1 MVWFVQEI
9 VRAVISLNNKIDAI
23 QMPTVCINY
32 YSMQVKVPSV
42 SHLLVS
48 MFFIFIEGLEL
59 HNQWKAPDEPT
70 HHPPNTSDIQ
80 KKNYSNKYDIQ
91 IKEKE

>member
-1 MVWFVQEI
+1 
-9 VRAVISLNNKIDAI
+9 
-23 QMPTVCINY
+23 
-32 YSMQVKVPSV
+32 
-42 SHLLVS
+42 
-48 MFFIFIEGLEL
+48 MFFIFIEVLEL

-91 IKEKE
+91 IKEKEWHLRFDNIFHPQPD